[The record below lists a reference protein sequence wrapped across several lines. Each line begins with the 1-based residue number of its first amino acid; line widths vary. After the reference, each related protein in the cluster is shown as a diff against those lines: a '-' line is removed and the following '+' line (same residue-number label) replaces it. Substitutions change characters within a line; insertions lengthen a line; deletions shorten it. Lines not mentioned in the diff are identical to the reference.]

1 MYCSACGTQ
10 IAPGLSYCNRCGNNL
25 TKDRQDPPQTKT
37 IAAFL
42 TAITLIGIA
51 GLGIMLGGALALK
64 NEAQMESE
72 VVGFFMFMTFI
83 LVLTVEVYLCRLL
96 SRLGTSSD
104 QRAQLPQVIAP
115 QQPMEIRGAHP
126 RSLPEPIPSVT
137 ENTTRT
143 LQYQEASK
151 R

>member
-1 MYCSACGTQ
+1 M
-10 IAPGLSYCNRCGNNL
+10 
-25 TKDRQDPPQTKT
+25 
-37 IAAFL
+37 F
-42 TAITLIGIA
+42 
-51 GLGIMLGGALALK
+51 GGALALK

-96 SRLGTSSD
+96 SKLGNSSD

-115 QQPMEIRGAHP
+115 QQPMEIRGAQP